1 MRTMSSRGKSPQT
14 TTADGGAIS
23 SAPEA
28 KETNETPR
36 YETYEV
42 QRVREIEQQRAIL
55 RNELLLLHRTCEN
68 IMTLRAIKREVPT
81 EVLLYAPLQLEM
93 DAIGRELK
101 RLDRMQT
108 ALYSYAP
115 AGLAY
120 RRILRRVAQ
129 FGLTHYHLRART
141 HKPARFVRDQQ

>member
-1 MRTMSSRGKSPQT
+1 MRTMSSRCKSPQT

-55 RNELLLLHRTCEN
+55 RNELLLLHHSVISSWTRDKP
-68 IMTLRAIKREVPT
+68 LFRVHLGSSPT
-81 EVLLYAPLQLEM
+81 RNTTAETRDPLKPRSSSQ
-93 DAIGRELK
+93 K
-101 RLDRMQT
+101 
-108 ALYSYAP
+108 
-115 AGLAY
+115 
-120 RRILRRVAQ
+120 IL
-129 FGLTHYHLRART
+129 G
-141 HKPARFVRDQQ
+141 K